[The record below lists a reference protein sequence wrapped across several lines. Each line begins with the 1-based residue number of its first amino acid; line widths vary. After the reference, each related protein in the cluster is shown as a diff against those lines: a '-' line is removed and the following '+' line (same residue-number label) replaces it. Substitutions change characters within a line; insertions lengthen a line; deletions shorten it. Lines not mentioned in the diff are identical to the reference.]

1 MENEKRGGRMR
12 VGIFG
17 GSFDPVHKEH
27 VNFVRAAIDCLR
39 LDKMLVMPAHIPP
52 HKPYRNL
59 TPDKDRLAMC
69 RLAFSDIPEVEISD
83 YEISQGGT
91 SYTYLTCRH
100 FRALYP
106 TAEIFFLVG
115 TDMLRN
121 FPLWK
126 QPQSIVA
133 DVTLAVCGR
142 NDEAGWWES
151 EQEKF
156 VNTFGVPFA
165 RVDYNGEDVSS
176 TKIRVLAGAGM
187 RLNDFVDEKTEAYIL
202 QNGLYKI
209 EGAEKALALEKPER
223 QAHSIR
229 VANLA
234 AARASTLKISER
246 KAIEAALFHDC
257 AKNLNFDSPYLA
269 GFIPPKDFGEVPAS
283 VWHQYAGAHVAE
295 HIFGVQDED
304 VLNAIRYH
312 TSGRPNMSELEKLIF
327 LADMLE
333 EERRYEGVDML
344 RRLFWQGESLDEC
357 LETAL
362 FETLKFLETKK
373 ADVYP
378 LTQQAYL
385 FYKKER

>member
-1 MENEKRGGRMR
+1 
-12 VGIFG
+12 VF
-17 GSFDPVHKEH
+17 
-27 VNFVRAAIDCLR
+27 
-39 LDKMLVMPAHIPP
+39 VMPAHTPP
-52 HKPYRNL
+52 HKPYRIL
-59 TPDKDRLAMC
+59 SSDADRLEMC
-69 RLAFSDIPEVEISD
+69 RLAFSPVPQVEISD
-83 YEISQGGT
+83 YEITQGGT

-100 FRALYP
+100 FRTLFP
-106 TAEIFFLVG
+106 DAEIFFLVG
-115 TDMLRN
+115 TDMLRD
-121 FPLWK
+121 FPTWK
-126 QPQSIVA
+126 HPQSIVE
-133 DVTLAVCGR
+133 DVTVAVCGR
-142 NDEAGWWES
+142 NDTDGWWDA
-151 EQEKF
+151 EQKIFTEKF
-156 VNTFGVPFA
+156 GKSFA

-187 RLNDFVDEKTEAYIL
+187 RLTDFLDEKTAGYIR
-202 QNGLYKI
+202 GKDLYKI
-209 EGAEKALALEKPER
+209 PNADKALALEKTER

-234 AARASTLKISER
+234 AARALKLKIPER
-246 KAIEAALFHDC
+246 QAIAAALFHDC
-257 AKNLNFDSPYLA
+257 AKNLSPDSPYLE
-269 GFIPPKDFGEVPAS
+269 GFIPPDIWGEVPKS
-283 VWHQYAGAHVAE
+283 VWHQYAGGFVAE
-295 HIFGVQDED
+295 HVFGVADED
-304 VLNAIRYH
+304 VLNAVRYH